1 MSKILLLQ
9 IVGAADLH
17 PPAFDLLALVKYLVE
32 EAREEKVFE
41 NQKIIKTPIVRNGK
55 QATVGYKPEEWKN
68 WL

>member
-1 MSKILLLQ
+1 DKE
-9 IVGAADLH
+9 
-17 PPAFDLLALVKYLVE
+17 LLALVKYLVE